1 MYTYLFVNVISIL
14 AKNFD
19 AAGEHSKYWLPPLLQ
34 TNKPLRF
41 VTPPPPLPKNI
52 IEEHFQSNKDS
63 INDMYKSSF
72 TTIRIFLS

>member
-1 MYTYLFVNVISIL
+1 MSELGKIAKNQHFLPYSLHFLRFFKMIKTGVIIL

-41 VTPPPPLPKNI
+41 VTPRPPLHCQKT
-52 IEEHFQSNKDS
+52 S
-63 INDMYKSSF
+63 
-72 TTIRIFLS
+72 